1 MSTVTKQAREALGAR
16 LREIRQN
23 AQLTARA
30 LASHCGWHF
39 TKVSKLEHGTQNPS
53 EDDLHKWCKA
63 CGATHQLPDLMA
75 TVRTIESMYV
85 EWRRSLHSGMTR
97 GQKARIPLYER
108 TQLFRIYEP
117 GVIPGLFQT
126 ADYASAIIAHV
137 IELDQIPNDLEQA
150 VAARMERQ
158 HVLHTGDRRFL
169 VVLEEQALRTRVGD
183 AVDVMTDQLNH
194 LLTIMSSQHRIS
206 LGIIPSM
213 GHRHTWLSVG
223 FWIFDRNTVHID
235 TPSAELTITQRSEIA
250 VFEKKF
256 SRHQQSAV
264 YGQEAR
270 GLINKAIAD
279 LSSEPNHLS

>member
-1 MSTVTKQAREALGAR
+1 VSTVTKQAREALGSR

-23 AQLTARA
+23 AHLTARS
-30 LASHCGWHF
+30 LASSCGWHF

-53 EDDLHKWCKA
+53 EDDLRSWCQA
-63 CGATHQLPDLMA
+63 CGALDQLPDLIA

-108 TQLFRIYEP
+108 TNLFRIYEP
-117 GVIPGLFQT
+117 GIIPGLFQT
-126 ADYASAIIAHV
+126 ADYAAAIIAHV
-137 IELDQIPNDLEQA
+137 IELDQIPNDLEEA

-158 HVLHTGDRRFL
+158 RVLYTGDRRFL
-169 VVLEEQALRTRVGD
+169 VILEEQALRTRVGD
-183 AVDVMTDQLNH
+183 DVTVMTDQLDV
-194 LLTIMSSQHRIS
+194 LLTTISKQRIS
-206 LGIIPSM
+206 LGVIPST

-223 FWIFDRNTVHID
+223 FWIFDRHTVHID
-235 TPSAELTITQRSEIA
+235 TPSAELTITQRGEIA

-256 SRHQQSAV
+256 LRHQQSAV

-279 LSSEPNHLS
+279 LSSNPPS